1 MAKSKDTGGGNSWD
15 KFLKTGKNNGG
26 TIRKRSE
33 SGSFWDNLEDS
44 LDPMETGIS
53 GEFFK
58 TTNVQKPKEAKA
70 SKYRKVAKFLILIGS
85 EEAAKILALL
95 EPAQVEAIAREVAS
109 VKGISQKEAE
119 EIHAE
124 FRTLLATSYGLGGLS
139 QGGIEA
145 ARKLLYE
152 AFGPEK
158 GEVLLHHSVPDSRE
172 NPFGFLENYSGD
184 QIAGLLRD
192 ESSAASALI
201 LSRLTPELSA
211 ATLAHIPR
219 EQKLEIVVRIARL
232 EQTSPEVLERVAA
245 ALREKMRHVGQDGM
259 SSEVDGMTALAAILK
274 HSDISFGD
282 KILEELADHD
292 PDLTRDL
299 KDRLYTLEDIIKAE
313 DRPLQEKLRA
323 MSDRD
328 IVLLLKGRSD
338 DFIQK
343 ICSNLS
349 SNRRSHVLEE
359 ASLIGKVPKKEAD
372 AVAQDFL
379 AWFRIGREDG
389 RIIMLDSEDV
399 IL

>member
-1 MAKSKDTGGGNSWD
+1 MAKSKGAGGSNSRD
-15 KFLKTGKNNGG
+15 KFFNIGKNREGS
-26 TIRKRSE
+26 IRNRSE
-33 SGSFWDNLEDS
+33 YTGFWDDLEDS
-44 LDPMETGIS
+44 VAHRADVS

-58 TTNVQKPKEAKA
+58 TTDNQKSRETKE

-85 EEAAKILALL
+85 EDAAKILAQL
-95 EPAQVEAIAREVAS
+95 EPPQVEVIAREVAS
-109 VKGISQKEAE
+109 IKGISQEEAE
-119 EIHAE
+119 EILSE
-124 FRTLLATSYGLGGLS
+124 FRMLLASSYGLGGLS

-158 GEVLLHHSVPDSRE
+158 GEVLLHNSVPDSRG
-172 NPFGFLENYSGD
+172 NPFAFLDAYSGGG
-184 QIAGLLRD
+184 IAALLRD
-192 ESSAASALI
+192 ESPAAAALI

-211 ATLAHIPR
+211 ATLAHIPQER
-219 EQKLEIVVRIARL
+219 KLEIVVRIARL
-232 EQTSPEVLERVAA
+232 EQTSPEVLERVAS
-245 ALREKMRHVGQDGM
+245 ALREKIRHLGQDGRD
-259 SSEVDGMTALAAILK
+259 SEIDGMTALTAILK

-292 PDLTRDL
+292 PNLTKDL
-299 KDRLYTLEDIIKAE
+299 KDRLYTLEDVIKAE
-313 DRPLQEKLRA
+313 DRPLQEKLRS

-338 DFIQK
+338 DFTQK

-372 AVAQDFL
+372 AVARDFL
-379 AWFRIGREDG
+379 TWFRTGREEG
-389 RIIMLDSEDV
+389 RIIIMDSEDV
-399 IL
+399 IV

>member
-1 MAKSKDTGGGNSWD
+1 MNGSWD
-15 KFLKTGKNNGG
+15 KFLKTGKTRDGALRG
-26 TIRKRSE
+26 RSE
-33 SGSFWDNLEDS
+33 YAGFWDDLEDS
-44 LDPMETGIS
+44 AALTGADAS
-53 GEFFK
+53 RKFLK
-58 TTNVQKPKEAKA
+58 TTDVQKSKEPKE

-85 EEAAKILALL
+85 EEAAKILARL
-95 EPAQVEAIAREVAS
+95 EPAQVEAIAREVALIR
-109 VKGISQKEAE
+109 GISQEEAE
-119 EIHAE
+119 EILGE
-124 FRTLLATSYGLGGLS
+124 FRMLLAASYGLGGLS

-172 NPFGFLENYSGD
+172 NPFGFLGDYSGD
-184 QIAGLLRD
+184 QIAALLRD
-192 ESSAASALI
+192 ESPAAAALI

-211 ATLAHIPR
+211 ATLARIPR

-232 EQTSPEVLERVAA
+232 EQTSPDVLERVAS
-245 ALREKMRHVGQDGM
+245 ALREKIRRAGQDGRD
-259 SSEVDGMTALAAILK
+259 SEVDGMTALAAILK

-282 KILEELADHD
+282 TILEQLADHD
-292 PDLTRDL
+292 PDLTKDL
-299 KDRLYTLEDIIKAE
+299 KDRLYTLEDIIRAE

-338 DFIQK
+338 DFTQK

-349 SNRRSHVLEE
+349 SNRRSRVLEE
-359 ASLIGKVPKKEAD
+359 AALIGKVPPKEAG
-372 AVAQDFL
+372 AVARDFL
-379 AWFRIGREDG
+379 AWFRIGREEG
-389 RIIMLDSEDV
+389 RIIMMDSEDV